1 MYMIMISNYTVRETD
16 SKRTT
21 HIVCELYAVI
31 DQIIGVSHKYYRKYH
46 TKRAEKH
53 WFVYFYNEIG
63 VFCVKRC
70 NKLQALYYK
79 TRIKKGVT
87 MYCLKCSTSFLV
99 YEKNAVC
106 PYCE

>member
-1 MYMIMISNYTVRETD
+1 MQTVRNM
-16 SKRTT
+16 
-21 HIVCELYAVI
+21 
-31 DQIIGVSHKYYRKYH
+31 DQIIGVSHKYYRKEHSYNA
-46 TKRAEKH
+46 KKH

-87 MYCLKCSTSFLV
+87 MKCLTCLNSFLV
-99 YEKNAVC
+99 YEKNANC

>member
-1 MYMIMISNYTVRETD
+1 MISIVNNALTETD
-16 SKRTT
+16 SDRAVD
-21 HIVCELYAVI
+21 IVCELYAVMDTI
-31 DQIIGVSHKYYRKYH
+31 TGVSYKYYRKYH
-46 TKRAEKH
+46 TKNAKKH
-53 WFVYFYNEIG
+53 WFVYFYDAFG
-63 VFCVKRC
+63 LFRVKRC

-87 MYCLKCSTSFLV
+87 MYCLKCSNSFLV

>member
-1 MYMIMISNYTVRETD
+1 MFN
-16 SKRTT
+16 
-21 HIVCELYAVI
+21 IVCELYAVMH
-31 DQIIGVSHKYYRKYH
+31 QIIGVSHKYYRKYH
-46 TKRAEKH
+46 TNNAKKH

-87 MYCLKCSTSFLV
+87 MYCLKCSNSFLV

>member
-1 MYMIMISNYTVRETD
+1 MYMIMISNYTVRQTD

-21 HIVCELYAVI
+21 HIVCKLYAVM
-31 DQIIGVSHKYYRKYH
+31 DQIIGVSHKYYRKVH
-46 TKRAEKH
+46 SNNAKKH
-53 WFVYFYNEIG
+53 WFVYF
-63 VFCVKRC
+63 
-70 NKLQALYYK
+70 YYK

-87 MYCLKCSTSFLV
+87 MYCLKCSNSFLV